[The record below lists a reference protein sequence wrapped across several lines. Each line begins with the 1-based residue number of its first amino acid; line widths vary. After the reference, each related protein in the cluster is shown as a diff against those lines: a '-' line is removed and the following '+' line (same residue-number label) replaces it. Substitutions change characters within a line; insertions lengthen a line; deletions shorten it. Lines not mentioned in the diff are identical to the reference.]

1 MKNVTT
7 MKDISA
13 IATAKVNE
21 FIEKGYVF
29 NFGTMAGSQGDKFYA
44 DLVKGDITYRVRV
57 YEKYEGC
64 CDTRLVLEVR
74 RIERRFIP
82 GFMSDTIWNSDG
94 EVIESHSWYLL
105 KNGNCHVYT
114 EDIEFLEETRRIRK
128 ERRMS
133 RRNNDEIS
141 VISPEKVLERVRSHR
156 GYKQAKIS
164 DIKCVYRTTA
174 DCGIFC
180 HTVYVVEFN
189 DYVSKVADLR
199 LKLNK

>member
-1 MKNVTT
+1 MKNAKI

-74 RIERRFIP
+74 RIERKFINS
-82 GFMSDTIWNSDG
+82 FMSGTIWNSDG
-94 EVIESHSWYLL
+94 EVVESHSWYLI
-105 KNGNCHVYT
+105 KNGNCHAYT
-114 EDIEFLEETRRIRK
+114 DDVEFLEEARRIHK
-128 ERRMS
+128 ERRMN
-133 RRNNDEIS
+133 RRYNMVS
-141 VISPEKVLERVRSHR
+141 VISAERILKRVRSHR
-156 GYKQAKIS
+156 GYKRAKAS
-164 DIKCVYRTTA
+164 DIECVYRTFKDLDGDRHA
-174 DCGIFC
+174 
-180 HTVYVVEFN
+180 VYVVEFKN
-189 DYVSKVADLR
+189 CVSKAAKLHLV
-199 LKLNK
+199 LNK